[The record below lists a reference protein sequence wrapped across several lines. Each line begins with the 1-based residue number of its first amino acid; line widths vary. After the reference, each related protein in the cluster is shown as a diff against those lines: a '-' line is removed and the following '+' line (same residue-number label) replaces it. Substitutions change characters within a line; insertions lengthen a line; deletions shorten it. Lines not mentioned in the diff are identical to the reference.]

1 MYPPKKDYQNGVL
14 VKIYDE
20 KNKHLIRSFWTQEP
34 EMFLKMYT
42 FMYENDIDID
52 IDSDDPYK
60 IDNDP
65 YNDKIGAI
73 KDIIFSTG
81 GSYTFN
87 TIKIYVE
94 VRDYR

>member
-1 MYPPKKDYQNGVL
+1 MYPSKKDYQNGVL
-14 VKIYDE
+14 IKIYDK
-20 KNKHLIRSFWTQEP
+20 KNEHQIRSFWTQEP

-42 FMYENDIDID
+42 FMYENKIDID
-52 IDSDDPYK
+52 IDYDGIDD
-60 IDNDP
+60 DP
-65 YNDKIGAI
+65 YNDKIGTI

>member
-1 MYPPKKDYQNGVL
+1 MYLIKDYQNGVL
-14 VKIYDE
+14 VKLYDNE
-20 KNKHLIRSFWTQEP
+20 NNHQIRSFWTQEP

-42 FMYENDIDID
+42 FMYKNDIDID
-52 IDSDDPYK
+52 IDPDD
-60 IDNDP
+60 IDNNDP
-65 YNDKIGAI
+65 YNDKIGTI
-73 KDIIFSTG
+73 KDITFSTG

>member
-1 MYPPKKDYQNGVL
+1 MYPTKKDYQNGVL
-14 VKIYDE
+14 IKIYDI
-20 KNKHLIRSFWTQEP
+20 KNKYQIRSFWTQEP

-42 FMYENDIDID
+42 FMYENEIDID
-52 IDSDDPYK
+52 IDYDEVDD
-60 IDNDP
+60 DP
-65 YNDKIGAI
+65 YNDKIGTI

-87 TIKIYVE
+87 AIEIYVE

>member
-1 MYPPKKDYQNGVL
+1 MYNEKKDYQNAVL

-20 KNKHLIRSFWTQEP
+20 KNEHQIRTFWTQEP

-42 FMYENDIDID
+42 FMYENNIDID
-52 IDSDDPYK
+52 IDPDK
-60 IDNDP
+60 EDNDQ
-65 YNDKIGAI
+65 YDNTIGTI

-81 GSYTFN
+81 GSYTYN
-87 TIKIYVE
+87 IIKIYVE